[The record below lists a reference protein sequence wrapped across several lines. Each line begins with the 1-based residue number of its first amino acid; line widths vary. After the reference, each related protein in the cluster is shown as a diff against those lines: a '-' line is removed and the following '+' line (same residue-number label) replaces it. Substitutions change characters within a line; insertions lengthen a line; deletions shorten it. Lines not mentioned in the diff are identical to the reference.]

1 MGDMR
6 LSDDERQ
13 DALDVLEEHV
23 RTGRL
28 DIDEYGTRSAKVTA
42 AKRVSELVPLF
53 EDLPSPR
60 PSALLNGVSAPGV
73 PVASSED
80 NALVRFLT
88 AGAVPIAIV
97 LAIAVLILSRGRLLI
112 ISIAL
117 PLVVAMIA
125 GARRRRR

>member
-1 MGDMR
+1 MGDIR
-6 LSDDERQ
+6 LSDAERQ

-42 AKRVSELVPLF
+42 AKRVSDLVPLF
-53 EDLPSPR
+53 DDLPSPR
-60 PSALLNGVSAPGV
+60 PSALVGGAAAPGV
-73 PVASSED
+73 PVVSGE
-80 NALVRFLT
+80 NQLTRFLT
-88 AGAVPIAIV
+88 ASAVPIAIV

-112 ISIAL
+112 ISVAL

-125 GARRRRR
+125 GIRRRR